1 MKKFIFLAW
10 ILFFFGTVSKA
21 QDYKTGI
28 GFRTGTSTGLTV
40 KHFLSETSVIE
51 GILAT
56 RWKGYN
62 FTALYQI
69 NDQAFDT
76 PGLNWF
82 YGFGAHAG
90 AYGGEVHPVLD
101 DDEHHLLFGI
111 DGIIGMEYSFKGI
124 PFSISLDW
132 KPGLD
137 LIGGF
142 YPWGNEVAF
151 SVRYIF
157 R

>member
-1 MKKFIFLAW
+1 MRKIFCSVFIV
-10 ILFFFGTVSKA
+10 LFAVTVAKA
-21 QDYKTGI
+21 QDYNTGI
-28 GFRTGTSTGLTV
+28 GARAGTSNGLTV
-40 KHFLSETSVIE
+40 KHFLSERSALE
-51 GILAT
+51 GIFTT
-56 RWKGYN
+56 RWRGYN
-62 FTALYQI
+62 FTALYHI
-69 NDQAFDT
+69 NDQAFNT
-76 PGLNWF
+76 SGLNWF

-90 AYGGEVHPVLD
+90 SYSGDDHPRLEDGGQQ
-101 DDEHHLLFGI
+101 LLFGI
-111 DGIIGMEYSFKGI
+111 DGIIGMEYVFEGI

-151 SVRYIF
+151 SVRYTF